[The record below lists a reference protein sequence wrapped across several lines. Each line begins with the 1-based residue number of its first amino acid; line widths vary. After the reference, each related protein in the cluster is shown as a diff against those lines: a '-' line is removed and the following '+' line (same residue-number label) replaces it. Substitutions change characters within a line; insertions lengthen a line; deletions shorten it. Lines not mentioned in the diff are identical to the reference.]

1 MAYMN
6 FRPNLPYLMTHGGKR
21 QLGKHFTF
29 SNFSFF
35 ENRALYDNVEKY
47 GGAREAA
54 NGNMA
59 VRCMLD

>member
-1 MAYMN
+1 
-6 FRPNLPYLMTHGGKR
+6 MTHGGKR